1 MIIIACVDNDMGM
14 SFNNRRLSRDKVV
27 TKHIIDLVANKKICI
42 NNFSKDLFEDYNLDN
57 LIIADEFIN
66 KIGKDDYCFIE
77 NVIPT
82 EIENKADKIIIYN
95 WNRKYPA
102 DLYFNINLD
111 NWVLEKEIDFIG
123 NSHDKIT
130 QKIYIRGEK

>member
-14 SFNNRRLSRDKVV
+14 SFNNRRLSKDKVV
-27 TKHIIDLVANKKICI
+27 TKHIIDLVANKKVCI
-42 NNFSKDLFEDYNLDN
+42 NNFSKDLFEEYNLDN

-102 DLYFNINLD
+102 DLYFDINLD

>member
-14 SFNNRRLSRDKVV
+14 SFNNRRLSKDKVV
-27 TKHIIDLVANKKICI
+27 TKHIIDLVSNKKIWI

-57 LIIADEFIN
+57 LIIDDEFIN
-66 KIGKDDYCFIE
+66 KIGENDYCFIE
-77 NVIPT
+77 NIVPT
-82 EIENKADKIIIYN
+82 EIEDKADKIIIYN

-102 DLYFNINLD
+102 DLYFNINLE
-111 NWVLEKEIDFIG
+111 NWILEEETDFIG

>member
-14 SFNNRRLSRDKVV
+14 SFNNRRLSTDKVV
-27 TKHIIDLVANKKICI
+27 TKRIIDLISNKKIWI

-57 LIIADEFIN
+57 LIIDDEFVN
-66 KIGKDDYCFIE
+66 KMGKYDYCFIE
-77 NVIPT
+77 NISPDK
-82 EIENKADKIIIYN
+82 IENKADKIIIYN

-111 NWVLEKEIDFIG
+111 NWILEKETDFIG

>member
-1 MIIIACVDNDMGM
+1 MIIIVCIDNDMGM
-14 SFNNRRLSRDKVV
+14 SFNNRRLSKDKIV
-27 TKHIIDLVANKKICI
+27 TKHIIDLAANKKIYI
-42 NNFSKDLFEDYNLDN
+42 NSFSKDLFEDYNLDN
-57 LIIADEFIN
+57 LIIDDEFIN
-66 KIGKDDYCFIE
+66 KVGKDDYCFIE

>member
-1 MIIIACVDNDMGM
+1 MIIIACVDDDMGM
-14 SFNNRRLSRDKVV
+14 SFNNRRLSKDKVV
-27 TKHIIDLVANKKICI
+27 TKHIVNLVSNQKIWI

-57 LIIADEFIN
+57 LIIDDEFIN
-66 KIGKDDYCFIE
+66 KIGNEDYCFIE
-77 NVIPT
+77 NILPT

-111 NWVLEKEIDFIG
+111 NWILEKETDFIG

-130 QKIYIRGEK
+130 QKIYVRGEK

>member
-14 SFNNRRLSRDKVV
+14 LFNNRRLSKDKVV
-27 TKHIIDLVANKKICI
+27 TKHIIDLVSNKKIWI

-57 LIIADEFIN
+57 LIIDDEFIN
-66 KIGKDDYCFIE
+66 KIGENDYCFIE
-77 NVIPT
+77 NILPT

-102 DLYFNINLD
+102 DLHFDINLD
-111 NWVLEKEIDFIG
+111 NWVLEEETDFIG

-130 QKIYIRGEK
+130 QMIYIRGEK

>member
-1 MIIIACVDNDMGM
+1 MIIIVCVDNDMGM
-14 SFNNRRLSRDKVV
+14 LFNNRRLSKDKIV
-27 TKHIIDLVANKKICI
+27 TKHIINFVSDKKIWI
-42 NNFSKDLFEDYNLDN
+42 NNFSKDLFQDYELDN
-57 LIIADEFIN
+57 LIIDDEFIN
-66 KIGKDDYCFIE
+66 KICKNDYCFIE
-77 NVIPT
+77 NILPK

-102 DLYFNINLD
+102 DLYFDINLD
-111 NWVLEKEIDFIG
+111 NWVLEKQTDFIG

>member
-1 MIIIACVDNDMGM
+1 MI
-14 SFNNRRLSRDKVV
+14 S
-27 TKHIIDLVANKKICI
+27 NKKIWI

-57 LIIADEFIN
+57 LIIDDEFVN
-66 KIGKDDYCFIE
+66 KMGKYDYCFIE
-77 NVIPT
+77 NISPDK
-82 EIENKADKIIIYN
+82 IENKADKIIIYN

-111 NWVLEKEIDFIG
+111 NWILEKETDFIG